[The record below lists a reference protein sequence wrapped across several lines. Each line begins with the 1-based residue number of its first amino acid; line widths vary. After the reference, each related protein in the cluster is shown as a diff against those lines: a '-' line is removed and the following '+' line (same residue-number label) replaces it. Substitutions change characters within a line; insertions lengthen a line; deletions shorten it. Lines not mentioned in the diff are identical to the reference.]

1 MRTCKATPKAGFDRM
16 TEALTPI
23 PQPSEIVAFLIRAMS
38 HIDDQHEHA
47 LKKELQ
53 RLRKGKPVSPEAA
66 NDLLKEHLAD
76 FYTANGNDVWG
87 ATDFL
92 DELRGYTSLCLNL
105 DCSALPA
112 DAVRAV
118 FDRLAFRCFQDLFRN
133 VLPATGISPR
143 DILGKPDQ
151 ATTVLWQSR
160 LKDLGLARLAVEI
173 ESKPG
178 LGRGEENW
186 ESSIRRWSKGEHD
199 PQINTIL
206 ALMKNWDRKFARALL
221 VARLYQKYCALS
233 LVDPS
238 KHVAGYE
245 LQFDYDAIQTALKDI
260 AQSPKYSNICGL
272 TERAEQTI
280 YEIAKLTD
288 PRRPKADG
296 DSFKVQRL
304 FEALECALQ
313 AQPRLA
319 GLQFYRGRYYAQMGR
334 FRDALKAFEGA
345 AEWFQFR
352 GAIQMKNCLHY
363 ILNLGQKLGEQR
375 VFTRWQ
381 GWSESLGLD
390 VDIPD
395 ADLSV
400 VKDFPYPFP
409 EAGDT
414 DSTDPLSKYLLI
426 LTEWDGRK
434 PDLRNP
440 NRVIKGYGP
449 TPTPQLSLFANRG
462 QVEKVRLLLSAGA
475 DANIL
480 DKSNGSALLNALQG
494 GDDGCVRALLMVT
507 LKKTINTK
515 TNGGKSPLLVAI
527 GLGRPDYVQSLLEKG
542 ADVEMMGA
550 TQQTALFEA
559 IGHFVAPEA
568 FAHAALQHGGNCPDM
583 PALLRKTSSP
593 FRDDEAQAQAMLH
606 YSSEELAILPE
617 VAKYIVKGDTPAMR
631 NIVQL
636 LLDAGADVNAPAA
649 FAKLTPFLY
658 AAEIGNS
665 WLLKTLIDHGADVR
679 SKDERGGTA
688 FSRLHFF
695 GHSDLTTEF
704 LSWLSPSDRIWLREN
719 AFR

>member
-1 MRTCKATPKAGFDRM
+1 M

-38 HIDDQHEHA
+38 HVDDQHEHA

-76 FYTANGNDVWG
+76 FHTANGNDVWG

-92 DELRGYTSLCLNL
+92 DALRGYASLCLNL

-112 DAVRAV
+112 DAVRGV
-118 FDRLAFRCFQDLFRN
+118 FDRLAFGCFQDLFRN
-133 VLPATGISPR
+133 VLPVTGVRPNE
-143 DILGKPDQ
+143 ILGKPKQ
-151 ATTVLWQSR
+151 ATRLLWQSR
-160 LKDLGLARLAVEI
+160 VKDLGLARLAAEI
-173 ESKPG
+173 ESN
-178 LGRGEENW
+178 L
-186 ESSIRRWSKGEHD
+186 SSHKAEGTWGTKIKRWSKGEHD

-221 VARLYQKYCALS
+221 AARIYQQYCELS
-233 LVDPS
+233 PVDPRG
-238 KHVAGYE
+238 HVAGYE
-245 LQFDYDAIQTALKDI
+245 LPFDLNAIQSAIVDIMRSARYSKICDLSKDQE
-260 AQSPKYSNICGL
+260 QSIN
-272 TERAEQTI
+272 
-280 YEIAKLTD
+280 EIAWLTD
-288 PRRPKADG
+288 PDRSKKRG
-296 DSFKVQRL
+296 DSSRLQAL
-304 FEALECALQ
+304 FEAFEGSLQ
-313 AQPRLA
+313 GQPRLA
-319 GLQFYRGRYYAQMGR
+319 RLQFYRGLYYAQLGQ
-334 FRDALKAFEGA
+334 FDDALNAFEDA
-345 AEWFQFR
+345 AGWFQFR
-352 GAIQMKNCLHY
+352 SAPQMKDCLHY
-363 ILNLGQKLGEQR
+363 ILNIALKLGKDR
-375 VFTRWQ
+375 SFAKWH
-381 GWSESLGLD
+381 GWCDGLGLEI
-390 VDIPD
+390 DIPD

-414 DSTDPLSKYLLI
+414 DSTAPLSKYLLI
-426 LTEWDGRK
+426 LPEWKERK

-449 TPTPQLSLFANRG
+449 TPTPQLSLFANLG

-494 GDDGCVRALLMVT
+494 GDDGCVRALLSVT

-515 TNGGKSPLLVAI
+515 TNGGKSPLLAAI

-542 ADVEMMGA
+542 ADVEMVGA
-550 TQQTALFEA
+550 KQQTALFEV

-568 FAHAALQHGGNCPDM
+568 FTKAALQHGGHCPDM

-593 FRDDEAQAQAMLH
+593 FYDDEARAQAMSH
-606 YSSEELAILPE
+606 YSPEELAILPE
-617 VAKYIVKGDTPAMR
+617 VAKHIVKGDTPAMR

-636 LLDAGADVNAPAA
+636 LLDAGADVNAVAA
-649 FAKLTPFLY
+649 SGKLTPFLY

-665 WLLKTLIDHGADVR
+665 WLLKTLVDHGADLR

-688 FSRLHFF
+688 FSRLHSF